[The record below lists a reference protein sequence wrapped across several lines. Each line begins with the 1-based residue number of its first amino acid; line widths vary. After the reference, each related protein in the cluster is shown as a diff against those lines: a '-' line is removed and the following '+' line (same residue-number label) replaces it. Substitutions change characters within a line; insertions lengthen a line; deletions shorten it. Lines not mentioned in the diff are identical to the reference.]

1 MAAKPGRAGKPA
13 SYEDILA
20 LPENKVGEIADGELF
35 VSPRPAPRHSLAAS
49 TLGGD
54 LIGPFSRG
62 RGGPGGWLILDEP
75 ELHLGADVLVPDI
88 GGWRRERMPRLPTT
102 AWFELA
108 PDWVCEVLSP
118 STALLD
124 RTRKQ
129 RIYGRNGVSWLWF
142 VDPLARLLEAWRL
155 EHGEWIL
162 SGAFGGDE
170 PARIPPFEAVAIEL
184 QDLWEPLPP
193 APDTP

>member
-1 MAAKPGRAGKPA
+1 
-13 SYEDILA
+13 
-20 LPENKVGEIADGELF
+20 
-35 VSPRPAPRHSLAAS
+35 
-49 TLGGD
+49 
-54 LIGPFSRG
+54 
-62 RGGPGGWLILDEP
+62 
-75 ELHLGADVLVPDI
+75 
-88 GGWRRERMPRLPTT
+88 
-102 AWFELA
+102 
-108 PDWVCEVLSP
+108 
-118 STALLD
+118 
-124 RTRKQ
+124 
-129 RIYGRNGVSWLWF
+129 

>member
-49 TLGGD
+49 SLTGD
-54 LIGPFSRG
+54 LFGPFSKG
-62 RGGPGGWLILDEP
+62 RGGPGGWLILDEA